1 MNRRKKYRLF
11 IICCLTLD
19 LLVMLLLGYQYL
31 KRKIPDEI
39 QISRDRGENAR
50 DVTEA
55 LSAPLVKFEEA
66 VTVSRD
72 GGYIL
77 PCKLLGYIP
86 FKEIKVT
93 PVDKQEIYVSGSTV
107 GIYMETEGVLV
118 IDTGEI
124 QDQNGE
130 TKEPAKN
137 IIKQGDYIVSFNGQK
152 ISTKK
157 ELINDIANLDGDT
170 VTLEVSREGE
180 SVPVSVTPVKDTKG
194 DYKLGIWVKDNA
206 QGLGTITFLNAD
218 SRFGALGHGI
228 HDVDTNTLL
237 EIDNGTVYETSIK
250 DIKKGE
256 NGTPGGMEGIIV
268 YNNYNVLGTITENTD
283 CGIFGTIDRIDS
295 LFTDLKPMETASK
308 EEIEVG
314 PAVIR
319 CAVEGEVK
327 DYEIRITK
335 IDKGTQEINKGIV
348 IEVTDEK
355 LLEIT
360 GGIVQGMSGSP
371 IIQNGKLVGAVTH
384 VFVQDATKGYGVFIE
399 NMLKN
404 VK

>member
-1 MNRRKKYRLF
+1 
-11 IICCLTLD
+11 
-19 LLVMLLLGYQYL
+19 
-31 KRKIPDEI
+31 
-39 QISRDRGENAR
+39 
-50 DVTEA
+50 
-55 LSAPLVKFEEA
+55 
-66 VTVSRD
+66 
-72 GGYIL
+72 
-77 PCKLLGYIP
+77 
-86 FKEIKVT
+86 
-93 PVDKQEIYVSGSTV
+93 
-107 GIYMETEGVLV
+107 
-118 IDTGEI
+118 
-124 QDQNGE
+124 
-130 TKEPAKN
+130 
-137 IIKQGDYIVSFNGQK
+137 
-152 ISTKK
+152 
-157 ELINDIANLDGDT
+157 
-170 VTLEVSREGE
+170 
-180 SVPVSVTPVKDTKG
+180 
-194 DYKLGIWVKDNA
+194 
-206 QGLGTITFLNAD
+206 
-218 SRFGALGHGI
+218 
-228 HDVDTNTLL
+228 
-237 EIDNGTVYETSIK
+237 
-250 DIKKGE
+250 
-256 NGTPGGMEGIIV
+256 MEGIIV